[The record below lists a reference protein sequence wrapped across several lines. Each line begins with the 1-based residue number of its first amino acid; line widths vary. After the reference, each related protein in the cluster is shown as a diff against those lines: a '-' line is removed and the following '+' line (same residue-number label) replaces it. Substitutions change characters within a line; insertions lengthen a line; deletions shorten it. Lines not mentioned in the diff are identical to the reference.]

1 MSDPGPSSPS
11 AKPVA
16 RRRRTLIVLVAA
28 GLSLAAITVA
38 LIAAGETEPSARVF
52 DVAAGDRRY
61 WAPGVLRPGDQMR
74 CHGEVYDLWH
84 AGPDDSV
91 AFGDTGI
98 TVGHAGDGSII
109 ATCPKTLP
117 AP

>member
-1 MSDPGPSSPS
+1 MSDPGPSIPT
-11 AKPVA
+11 AKPA
-16 RRRRTLIVLVAA
+16 PRRRRTLIVLVAA

-38 LIAAGETEPSARVF
+38 LG
-52 DVAAGDRRY
+52 VAAGDRRY
-61 WAPGVLRPGDQMR
+61 WTPGVLRPGDQMR